1 MTPYKPLHIGD
12 HALREMRKALPPLTR
27 ADVREVFER
36 GERIPAKVEP
46 GQGPRWQKDAVVAR
60 RQKLA
65 RIIYIERAVDVE
77 IVTAYWVGE
86 YD

>member
-12 HALREMRKALPPLTR
+12 HALREMRKALPALTR

-36 GERIPAKVEP
+36 GTREPAPYEP
-46 GQGPRWQKDAVVAR
+46 GQGVRWRKEAIVAR

-65 RIIYIERAVDVE
+65 RIVYIERAVDVE
-77 IVTAYWVGE
+77 IVTAYWVGQ